1 MSDRLLHVGL
11 IVGVLV
17 AAALIGKA
25 TYDYQRFR
33 TLIDEGRIASATV
46 RELRPAHNRLGREGR
61 WLLFYRF
68 QTPANET
75 VNAAV
80 GVRKHLAEQ
89 FRVGQRI
96 DVVYAPDDPSMTALN
111 PEQAWA
117 VVLSDE
123 RLLVPY
129 MALLM
134 VLAWNVLER
143 HRYRRR
149 RS

>member
-25 TYDYQRFR
+25 VYDYRQFR
-33 TLIDEGRIASATV
+33 TLAEEGRIATATV

-75 VNAAV
+75 VDAAV

-89 FRVGQRI
+89 LRVGQHI
-96 DVVYAPDDPSMTALN
+96 DVVYAPDDPSLTALD

-117 VVLSDE
+117 VVLYDE

-129 MALLM
+129 MALLI
-134 VLAWNVLER
+134 VLAWNVIER
-143 HRYRRR
+143 HRGR